1 MFQSFCK
8 LSHPSHKNQINNL
21 KRIEGQLRGVQR
33 MIEEG
38 DYCIDIL
45 TQIKA
50 IKNSIVSVEGKI
62 LKSHL
67 RQCVKDSLN
76 GDDTFD
82 NKVDEIVRILKN

>member
-1 MFQSFCK
+1 
-8 LSHPSHKNQINNL
+8 
-21 KRIEGQLRGVQR
+21 

-82 NKVDEIVRILKN
+82 DKVDEICLLYTSPSPRDLSTSRMPSSA

>member
-1 MFQSFCK
+1 

-67 RQCVKDSLN
+67 RQCVRDSLN

-82 NKVDEIVRILKN
+82 DKVDEIVRVLKI

>member
-1 MFQSFCK
+1 

-67 RQCVKDSLN
+67 RQCVRDSLN

-82 NKVDEIVRILKN
+82 DKVDEIVRVLKV

>member
-1 MFQSFCK
+1 
-8 LSHPSHKNQINNL
+8 
-21 KRIEGQLRGVQR
+21 

-67 RQCVKDSLN
+67 RQCVRESLN
-76 GDDTFD
+76 GDNTFD
-82 NKVDEIVRILKN
+82 DKVDEIVRVLKI

>member
-1 MFQSFCK
+1 M
-8 LSHPSHKNQINNL
+8 SHPSHKNQINNL

-82 NKVDEIVRILKN
+82 DKVDEIVRVLKN

>member
-1 MFQSFCK
+1 M
-8 LSHPSHKNQINNL
+8 SHPSHKNQINNL

-33 MIEEG
+33 MIEEE

-67 RQCVKDSLN
+67 RQCVRDSLN

-82 NKVDEIVRILKN
+82 DKVDEIVRILKN

>member
-1 MFQSFCK
+1 M
-8 LSHPSHKNQINNL
+8 SHPSHKNQINNL

-33 MIEEG
+33 MIEEE

-67 RQCVKDSLN
+67 RQCVRDSLN

-82 NKVDEIVRILKN
+82 DKVDEIVRVLKI

>member
-1 MFQSFCK
+1 
-8 LSHPSHKNQINNL
+8 
-21 KRIEGQLRGVQR
+21 

-50 IKNSIVSVEGKI
+50 IKNSIVSVEGRI

-67 RQCVKDSLN
+67 RQCVKDSLS
-76 GDDTFD
+76 GDNTFD

>member
-1 MFQSFCK
+1 M
-8 LSHPSHKNQINNL
+8 SHPSHKNQINNL

-67 RQCVKDSLN
+67 RRCVRDSLN

-82 NKVDEIVRILKN
+82 NKVDEIVRVLKI

>member
-1 MFQSFCK
+1 M
-8 LSHPSHKNQINNL
+8 SHPSHKNQINNL

-82 NKVDEIVRILKN
+82 DKVDEIVRVLKI

>member
-1 MFQSFCK
+1 MSP
-8 LSHPSHKNQINNL
+8 PSHKNQINNL

-67 RQCVKDSLN
+67 RQCVRDSLN

-82 NKVDEIVRILKN
+82 DKVDEIVRVLKI

>member
-1 MFQSFCK
+1 M
-8 LSHPSHKNQINNL
+8 SHPSHKNQINNL

-67 RQCVKDSLN
+67 RQCVRDSLN

-82 NKVDEIVRILKN
+82 DKVDEIVRVLKL

>member
-1 MFQSFCK
+1 MSY
-8 LSHPSHKNQINNL
+8 PSHKNQINNL

-82 NKVDEIVRILKN
+82 DKVDEIVRILKN

>member
-1 MFQSFCK
+1 MSQSFSK
-8 LSHPSHKNQINNL
+8 LSHPSHEKQINNL

-82 NKVDEIVRILKN
+82 DKVDEIVRILKN

>member
-1 MFQSFCK
+1 M
-8 LSHPSHKNQINNL
+8 SHPSHKNQINNL

-82 NKVDEIVRILKN
+82 DKVDEIVRILKN

>member
-1 MFQSFCK
+1 
-8 LSHPSHKNQINNL
+8 
-21 KRIEGQLRGVQR
+21 

-76 GDDTFD
+76 GCLLYTSDAA
-82 NKVDEIVRILKN
+82 DE

>member
-1 MFQSFCK
+1 
-8 LSHPSHKNQINNL
+8 
-21 KRIEGQLRGVQR
+21 

-67 RQCVKDSLN
+67 RQCVRDSPN

-82 NKVDEIVRILKN
+82 DKVDEIVRVLKV

>member
-1 MFQSFCK
+1 M
-8 LSHPSHKNQINNL
+8 SHPSHKNQINNL

-67 RQCVKDSLN
+67 RQCVRDSLN
-76 GDDTFD
+76 GDDTLD
-82 NKVDEIVRILKN
+82 DRVDEIVRVLKI

>member
-1 MFQSFCK
+1 M
-8 LSHPSHKNQINNL
+8 SHPSHKNQINNL

-67 RQCVKDSLN
+67 RQCVRDSLN

-82 NKVDEIVRILKN
+82 DRVDEIVRILKI

>member
-1 MFQSFCK
+1 M
-8 LSHPSHKNQINNL
+8 SHPSHKNQINNL

-50 IKNSIVSVEGKI
+50 IKNSVVSVEGRI

-67 RQCVKDSLN
+67 RQCVKDSLS

-82 NKVDEIVRILKN
+82 DKVDEIVRILKN

>member
-1 MFQSFCK
+1 M
-8 LSHPSHKNQINNL
+8 SHPSHKNQINNL

-67 RQCVKDSLN
+67 RQCVRDSLN

-82 NKVDEIVRILKN
+82 DKVDEIVRILKN

>member
-1 MFQSFCK
+1 M
-8 LSHPSHKNQINNL
+8 SHPSHKNQINNL

-67 RQCVKDSLN
+67 RQCVRDSLN
-76 GDDTFD
+76 GDDTLD
-82 NKVDEIVRILKN
+82 DKVDEIVRVLKI

>member
-1 MFQSFCK
+1 M
-8 LSHPSHKNQINNL
+8 SHPSHKNQINNL

-67 RQCVKDSLN
+67 RQCVRDSLN

-82 NKVDEIVRILKN
+82 DKVDEIVRVLKA

>member
-1 MFQSFCK
+1 M
-8 LSHPSHKNQINNL
+8 SHPSHKNQINNL

-67 RQCVKDSLN
+67 RQCVRDSLN

-82 NKVDEIVRILKN
+82 DKVDEIVRVLKD

>member
-1 MFQSFCK
+1 M
-8 LSHPSHKNQINNL
+8 SHPSHKNQINNL

-67 RQCVKDSLN
+67 RQCVRDSLN

-82 NKVDEIVRILKN
+82 DKVDEIVRVLKV

>member
-1 MFQSFCK
+1 

>member
-1 MFQSFCK
+1 MSQSFSK

-82 NKVDEIVRILKN
+82 DKVDEIVRVLKV

>member
-1 MFQSFCK
+1 M
-8 LSHPSHKNQINNL
+8 SHPSHKNQINNL

-62 LKSHL
+62 LKIHL
-67 RQCVKDSLN
+67 RQCVRDSLK

-82 NKVDEIVRILKN
+82 DKVDEIVRVLKI

>member
-1 MFQSFCK
+1 M
-8 LSHPSHKNQINNL
+8 SHPSHKNQINNL

-38 DYCIDIL
+38 DYCINIM

-50 IKNSIVSVEGKI
+50 IKNSIVSVEGKM

-76 GDDTFD
+76 GDDIFD
-82 NKVDEIVRILKN
+82 DKVDEIVRILKI

>member
-1 MFQSFCK
+1 M
-8 LSHPSHKNQINNL
+8 SHPSHKNQINNL

>member
-1 MFQSFCK
+1 M
-8 LSHPSHKNQINNL
+8 SHPSHKNQINNL

-67 RQCVKDSLN
+67 RQCVRDSLN
-76 GDDTFD
+76 GDDSFD
-82 NKVDEIVRILKN
+82 DKVDEIVRVLKI

>member
-1 MFQSFCK
+1 M
-8 LSHPSHKNQINNL
+8 SHPSHKNQINNL

-67 RQCVKDSLN
+67 RQCVRDSLN

-82 NKVDEIVRILKN
+82 DKVDEIVRVLKI

>member
-1 MFQSFCK
+1 M
-8 LSHPSHKNQINNL
+8 SHPSHKNQIDNL

-67 RQCVKDSLN
+67 RQCVRDSLN

-82 NKVDEIVRILKN
+82 DKVDEIVRVLKI

>member
-1 MFQSFCK
+1 M
-8 LSHPSHKNQINNL
+8 SHPSHKNQINNL

-33 MIEEG
+33 MIEEE

-67 RQCVKDSLN
+67 RQCVRDSLN

-82 NKVDEIVRILKN
+82 DKVDEIVRVLKV

>member
-1 MFQSFCK
+1 MLAGEEK
-8 LSHPSHKNQINNL
+8 RKMMTRL

-67 RQCVKDSLN
+67 RQCVRDSLN

-82 NKVDEIVRILKN
+82 DKVDEIVRVLKI

>member
-1 MFQSFCK
+1 
-8 LSHPSHKNQINNL
+8 
-21 KRIEGQLRGVQR
+21 

-76 GDDTFD
+76 GDDTVD
-82 NKVDEIVRILKN
+82 DKVDEIVRILKN

>member
-1 MFQSFCK
+1 MSR
-8 LSHPSHKNQINNL
+8 PSHKNQINNL

-82 NKVDEIVRILKN
+82 DKVDEIVRILKN